1 MAVSSRLFVMR
12 TLTSKLAA
20 ASVAITIG
28 VAVIFW
34 LLMTSVSRE
43 YFHHRFQET
52 LQRETYQIELT
63 LRHEA
68 KRRTNFSDAVKYI
81 AQVFTSPSR
90 RITFVS
96 GSGVVVYD
104 SEVPNDSLRFLENH
118 LHREEIEKANAGGIG
133 MGERFSASLHRSM
146 LYCARKAEE
155 PLQFPKEIYSR
166 NNDSVVNVVFIRESI
181 SLSAVDSVVNAA
193 QSALLAI
200 ALCIIGIVAV
210 GSFLIARRLTLP
222 LVRMAK
228 IAEEIQ
234 RGNISKRITHISN
247 DEIGEL
253 AATLNSM
260 LDTLQAEI
268 SQLKKLERVR
278 SEFLAN
284 VSHELR
290 TPIFSIQGM
299 LETLLNGA
307 VDDPNVNREFLQRTL
322 RNTERLNVL
331 LGDLIDISR
340 IESGDMKMSFRY
352 FDVRTM
358 LANVVSEMQPIAEQK
373 NIKLRTDFS
382 SGDTAEIY
390 GDRERLRQVV
400 ENLVDNAI
408 KYSEPSTTVTISY
421 KDKEHEASISVADAG
436 IGIAPEHLPR
446 IFERFYRVD
455 KGRSRDAGGTGLGLA
470 IVKHILEAHH
480 SSIQVKSEVGKGSV
494 FTFALHK

>member
-1 MAVSSRLFVMR
+1 MR
-12 TLTSKLAA
+12 TLTSKLAV
-20 ASVAITIG
+20 ASVAITIS

-43 YFHHRFQET
+43 YFHDRFQGMLEQET
-52 LQRETYQIELT
+52 FQIESVLK
-63 LRHEA
+63 HEA
-68 KRRTNFSDAVKYI
+68 KRGTNFHDVTTYV
-81 AQVFTSPSR
+81 AQVFASQSR
-90 RITFVS
+90 RVTFVT
-96 GSGVVVYD
+96 GDGIVVYD
-104 SEVPNDSLRFLENH
+104 SEVSNDSLRFLENH
-118 LHREEIEKANAGGIG
+118 LHREEIEHANASGVG

-155 PLQFPKEIYSR
+155 PLQFPKEIYKR
-166 NNDSVVNVVFIRESI
+166 NNGSVVNVVFIRESI
-181 SLSAVDSVVNAA
+181 SLSAVDSVVKAA
-193 QSALLAI
+193 QSAMLAT
-200 ALCIIGIVAV
+200 ALCIIVIVAV
-210 GSFLIARRLTLP
+210 GSFLIARRLTSP

-253 AATLNSM
+253 ASTLNNM
-260 LDTLQAEI
+260 LDTVQAEI

-290 TPIFSIQGM
+290 TPIFSMQGM

-307 VDDPNVNREFLQRTL
+307 VDDPNVNREFLQRAL
-322 RNTERLNVL
+322 RNTERLNML

-352 FDVRTM
+352 FDMRTM
-358 LANVVSEMQPIAEQK
+358 LTNVLSEMQPIAEQK
-373 NIKLRTDFS
+373 NIHLRTDFS
-382 SGDTAEIY
+382 SGDGTEIY

-408 KYSEPSTTVTISY
+408 KYSEAGTVVTISY
-421 KDKEHEASISVADAG
+421 RDDEQEASISVADAG

-455 KGRSRDAGGTGLGLA
+455 KDRSRDAGGTGLGLA

>member
-1 MAVSSRLFVMR
+1 MR
-12 TLTSKLAA
+12 TLTSKLAL
-20 ASVAITIG
+20 ASVLLT
-28 VAVIFW
+28 VAVAV
-34 LLMTSVSRE
+34 LLWFVVSSVTQT
-43 YFHHRFQET
+43 YFQHRFEETLMHET
-52 LQRETYQIELT
+52 LQIETAL
-63 LRHEA
+63 LHEA
-68 KRRTNFSDAVKYI
+68 KRGTNFGDAVKYVGEMF
-81 AQVFTSPSR
+81 ASQSR
-90 RITFVS
+90 RITLVA
-96 GSGVVVYD
+96 GDGVVVYD
-104 SEVPNDSLRFLENH
+104 SEVPNDSLKFLENH
-118 LHREEIEKANAGGIG
+118 LHRKEIELANVSGTGES
-133 MGERFSASLHRSM
+133 ERFSTSVHRLM
-146 LYCARKAEE
+146 FYGARKAEAS
-155 PLQFPKEIYSR
+155 LHFSDGALNR
-166 NNDSVVNVVFIRESI
+166 NNSSGVDVVFIRESVP
-181 SLSAVDSVVNAA
+181 LTVVDRVVSVA
-193 QSALLAI
+193 QSGMLAL
-200 ALCIIGIVAV
+200 ALCLVVFVAV
-210 GSFLIARRLTLP
+210 ASFLIARRLTSP

-228 IAEEIQ
+228 TAEAIR
-234 RGNISKRITHISN
+234 RGDISKRISYASN
-247 DEIGEL
+247 DEMGQL
-253 AATLNSM
+253 ASTLNKM

-322 RNTERLNVL
+322 RNTERLNIL

-340 IESGDMKMSFRY
+340 IESGEMKMSFRY

-358 LANVVSEMQPIAEQK
+358 LANVVSEMQPIAMQK
-373 NIKLRTDFS
+373 NIQLRTAFS
-382 SGDTAEIY
+382 QSGATEIY

-408 KYSEPSTTVTISY
+408 KYSERDTTVTISY
-421 KDKEHEASISVADAG
+421 NDDEHQATISVADTG

-455 KGRSRDAGGTGLGLA
+455 KDRSRDAGGTGLGLA

-494 FTFALHK
+494 FTFVLHK